1 METSFVKKFQPENR
15 EHVQWLMALC
25 QFAENLNTTDDI
37 TQMNPMTVLQSNP
50 MQLPVSK
57 KSLLEFPIIHLG
69 ISGKYTQAV
78 FKGTAWT
85 PVPPSGSS
93 PSVKHHGPFGSII

>member
-1 METSFVKKFQPENR
+1 METSFLKKFQPENQ

-37 TQMNPMTVLQSNP
+37 TQLNPMTVLQSNP
-50 MQLPVSK
+50 MRLPVSK

-78 FKGTAWT
+78 FKGTAWI
-85 PVPPSGSS
+85 PAPPSESG
-93 PSVKHHGPFGSII
+93 PSGGRCSPFGSIV